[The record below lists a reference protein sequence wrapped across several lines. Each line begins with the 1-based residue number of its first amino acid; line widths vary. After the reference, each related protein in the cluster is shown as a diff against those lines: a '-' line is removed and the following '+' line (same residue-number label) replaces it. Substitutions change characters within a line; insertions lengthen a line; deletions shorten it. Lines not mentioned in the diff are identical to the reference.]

1 MAIDRALVEDRKRLE
16 KFKASFNDLFSYHEG
31 ETDQDYIKA
40 KQGIIDHLNEWERK
54 LIKKEQEQEQ
64 EQ

>member
-16 KFKASFNDLFSYHEG
+16 QFKASFNDLFSYHEG

-40 KQGIIDHLNEWERK
+40 KQEIIDHLNEWERK
-54 LIKKEQEQEQ
+54 LITKEQEQ
-64 EQ
+64 

>member
-16 KFKASFNDLFSYHEG
+16 QFKANFNDLFSYHEG

-40 KQGIIDHLNEWERK
+40 KQDHLNEWERK
-54 LIKKEQEQEQ
+54 LIKKEQEQ
-64 EQ
+64 